1 MESFTA
7 SESNLARTQMSSLGE
22 SREMSRL
29 QPAILADFPRHG
41 QYSDA
46 WRGCAEQ
53 VRVRRVFFIHYC
65 HFNHLGVQ
73 LSINHYWYFKLLYP
87 GLCVTQLTGGG
98 ELSVARFSVR
108 LNKAVI
114 WVFLR

>member
-1 MESFTA
+1 
-7 SESNLARTQMSSLGE
+7 
-22 SREMSRL
+22 MSRL
-29 QPAILADFPRHG
+29 QPAILADFPRHS
-41 QYSDA
+41 QCYDA
-46 WRGCAEQ
+46 RTGCVEQ
-53 VRVRRVFFIHYC
+53 AGMGMVFFIHYC

-87 GLCVTQLTGGG
+87 GPCITQLAGGG
-98 ELSVARFSVR
+98 ELSVTRFSVR